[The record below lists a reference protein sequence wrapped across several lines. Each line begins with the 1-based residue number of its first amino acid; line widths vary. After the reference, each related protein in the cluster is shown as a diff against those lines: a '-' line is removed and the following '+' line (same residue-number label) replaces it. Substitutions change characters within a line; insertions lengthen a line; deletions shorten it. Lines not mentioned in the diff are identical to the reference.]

1 MGKASASAQQGTKRL
16 EIGGAPF
23 HKRRYSAGVIYSG
36 SDEDE
41 TQQVGTGERGKSSN
55 SKATLGL

>member
-1 MGKASASAQQGTKRL
+1 M

-41 TQQVGTGERGKSSN
+41 TQQAGTGERKKNQN
-55 SKATLGL
+55 SKATSGL